1 MAQTEITEILN
12 NLRDDLKL
20 QSESLEKILTLT
32 NSKLE
37 LISEDKEVE
46 DLMRIYI
53 SELKKVVEDK
63 FNSEIIKIEEL
74 AVLTDSIPAKISFE
88 PLEKKIANFRPVLDD
103 LKDVISDSLTQNKD
117 IVIEHFSNLESRFS
131 SIITNSDFTEFR
143 KDLGEFIQ
151 KVVDNSTILNTEF
164 TYTGEKL
171 ENIIS
176 SIKSINFKEDFENIV
191 SKLYEIKDSIEN
203 NDSYI
208 TLSSEIAELS
218 DNINT
223 SFSNFG
229 ETNEQNYSEL
239 KNDLSDIKNN
249 LTTLSEISYT
259 DELNRLSNLAE
270 LTADDIS
277 ILKEEFRQ
285 SAESDLENSS
295 RLSDKTYE
303 ISDKLNQV
311 EETLASVKEIIEKSD
326 NKEQLINEFQKF
338 KEELPSVVTS
348 EDFAN
353 FRTDFTDFI
362 RKIID
367 NANVLHLNSDAV
379 KEQISIILD
388 KFAALNYKQDFE
400 NIAGSVSEIKSSF
413 ENNSKM
419 NYENITNSIND
430 LKAVLSQ
437 NVNNQIIETREN
449 SEKIVNVL
457 SEAVSDIK
465 NIRDLSAN
473 KHLEILDSISQELH
487 TVLNS
492 SNEKINTNIDLNF
505 GGLKTTIEKINT
517 EFENLKTDIIKTND
531 SSMFLLSS
539 GFENVKA
546 SIETLSNIFSSV
558 SDSIENI
565 SEKHSERILSNI
577 LELISNIDELKAE
590 IHQFS
595 SNYLD
600 KISGSI
606 GELSTKID
614 SISDFSDFYEK
625 LEDLKN
631 IISNLNFDENI
642 LEQINNLK
650 ILITENSTDERLIS
664 KLCDLESAI
673 IHNSD
678 NAEHNLEILQ
688 TKIAEFAHIV
698 ENSNSDTEGKIAASL
713 EEITSIK
720 DELSGLSEVLK
731 SSKLSTDE
739 KLSETLS
746 IIDSGIE
753 NIIFN
758 LNTINEN
765 VNRNEGIKETVES
778 IDEKF
783 DSLSGLINELKNE
796 HSLNN
801 VDLITDIEEKVTA
814 LKDELTLINTDIAA
828 AIQCK
833 SEEIIRAFEPVKTGI
848 DEFIGFD
855 FEKII
860 SDLKSQIELSFMNF
874 SVDVNSEFASASENI
889 SHLEQAFK
897 EIYSKLSVVEDCVS
911 EKIQNNIELLNAAFE
926 SNIRGLKSDIKEQIE
941 VNNDELKQYLTI
953 AINNSQLENAV
964 KTLKDS
970 LLNKL
975 TEVCDIQQES
985 ASNYEIISSKVST
998 LSNNLKDYISTAVR
1012 EITENCSTNRIL
1024 PVIDLLHQNNDEI
1037 KTTLENINSKIDII
1051 ALDNTTEELQIRF
1064 DELDENHNK
1073 VEEMLSTLNIKVDT
1087 LAADDSQLNI
1097 LEEIDDIKNII
1108 FEQRKFFEES
1118 SDEKTAAIDKYL
1130 RDVLLKLD
1138 SVDLEKNSEDI
1149 KESILNAL
1157 VSLVDQISFVEETE
1171 DIKDF
1176 VEEKTGEIKE
1186 NIIEIQKQLKQLA
1199 NPDDDFEYV
1208 YTLQDVETDIAKLR
1222 LAINNMNGND
1232 LSDVTDEIKN
1242 LTGIVEGLESSLTQ
1256 EQIIDLKNDFEKLN
1270 EDIVSISSRTNKLLL
1285 NSDESYKALNDGLSN
1300 FNNVIFKL
1308 EDRLNYLDTTAATE
1322 RLERK
1327 LDDIQTL
1334 SIASA
1339 NSDKI
1344 FKEVMTCLGEW
1355 IDATDENINRISEK
1369 TAEIDN
1375 VKESIQEL
1383 KSIIPE
1389 KTGLLN
1395 ELEQKFEK
1403 QEKHIE
1409 NLEMK
1414 IEKILSKLDEKDDML
1429 LNRKVDKIEKM
1440 LSQFGANIE
1449 KLTSYVE

>member
-12 NLRDDLKL
+12 DLRNETERKN
-20 QSESLEKILTLT
+20 ESFEKILTLI

-37 LISEDKEVE
+37 LMSEDKETE
-46 DLMRIYI
+46 DLVRVYI
-53 SELKKVVEDK
+53 SELKKVIEDK

-74 AVLTDSIPAKISFE
+74 AALTDSIPTKISFK
-88 PLEKKIANFRPVLDD
+88 PLEEKIAGLEPVLDD
-103 LKDVISDSLTQNKD
+103 LKEVISNSLTEKNNN
-117 IVIEHFSNLESRFS
+117 IIEHFSNLESRFS

-176 SIKSINFKEDFENIV
+176 SIKSLNFKEDFENIV

-203 NDSYI
+203 NDNYI

-218 DNINT
+218 DNINA

-229 ETNEQNYSEL
+229 ETNEQIYSEL
-239 KNDLSDIKNN
+239 KKDL
-249 LTTLSEISYT
+249 
-259 DELNRLSNLAE
+259 
-270 LTADDIS
+270 
-277 ILKEEFRQ
+277 
-285 SAESDLENSS
+285 
-295 RLSDKTYE
+295 
-303 ISDKLNQV
+303 
-311 EETLASVKEIIEKSD
+311 SD

-353 FRTDFTDFI
+353 FRTDFADFI
-362 RKIID
+362 QKIID

-400 NIAGSVSEIKSSF
+400 NIASSVGEIKSSF

-419 NYENITNSIND
+419 NYENITDSIND
-430 LKAVLSQ
+430 LKTVLSQ

-457 SEAVSDIK
+457 SEAVSDIR

-473 KHLEILDSISQELH
+473 KHLEILDNISQELH
-487 TVLNS
+487 TVINS
-492 SNEKINTNIDLNF
+492 SNDKINTNIDLNF
-505 GGLKTTIEKINT
+505 GSLKTVTEQINT
-517 EFENLKTDIIKTND
+517 ELENLKSDINKTND
-531 SSMFLLSS
+531 S
-539 GFENVKA
+539 
-546 SIETLSNIFSSV
+546 NIFSISNGFDNVKMLLENLLCASNSTNELVENV
-558 SDSIENI
+558 SSKNSD
-565 SEKHSERILSNI
+565 KILSNI
-577 LELISNIDELKAE
+577 LELISNIDELKTE
-590 IHQFS
+590 IHHLS
-595 SNYLD
+595 SGYLD
-600 KISGSI
+600 KVSDSMN
-606 GELSTKID
+606 ELSVKLD
-614 SISDFSDFYEK
+614 ESLDLSSITDGI
-625 LEDLKN
+625 EDLKN
-631 IISNLNFDENI
+631 TISSLDFDEKINEQISNLENLIIEKLNDE
-642 LEQINNLK
+642 K
-650 ILITENSTDERLIS
+650 VVS
-664 KLCDLESAI
+664 KLFDLESAI
-673 IHNSD
+673 IQNSE
-678 NAEHNLEILQ
+678 NAEQNLEVLQ
-688 TKIAEFAHIV
+688 NKITEFAHIV
-698 ENSNSDTEGKIAASL
+698 ENSNSDTEGKIANSL

-731 SSKLSTDE
+731 SSKISTDE
-739 KLSETLS
+739 KLAETLS
-746 IIDSGIE
+746 VIDSGIE

-758 LNTINEN
+758 INSLNEN
-765 VNRNEGIKETVES
+765 IKNNTENSIKDTLDSVN
-778 IDEKF
+778 EKF
-783 DSLSGLINELKNE
+783 DTISDYINELKNE

-801 VDLITDIEEKVTA
+801 VDLITDIEDKVTA
-814 LKDELTLINTDIAA
+814 LKDELNLINTDIAA

-848 DEFIGFD
+848 DEFVGFD
-855 FEKII
+855 FEKML

-874 SVDVNSEFASASENI
+874 SVDINSEFASNSENI
-889 SHLEQAFK
+889 SHLEQAYK
-897 EIYSKLSVVEDCVS
+897 EIYNKLSVVEDCVT
-911 EKIQNNIELLNAAFE
+911 EKIQNNIELLNTALE
-926 SNIRGLKSDIKEQIE
+926 SNVRGLKNDIQEQIE

-953 AINNSQLENAV
+953 TSNNSQMENTIN
-964 KTLKDS
+964 TLKDS
-970 LLNKL
+970 LLHKL
-975 TEVCDIQQES
+975 TEICDTQFE
-985 ASNYEIISSKVST
+985 ATSNYEIVSSKISA
-998 LSNNLKDYISTAVR
+998 LSDNLKDYISTIAQ
-1012 EITENCSTNRIL
+1012 EISKNSSKII
-1024 PVIDLLHQNNDEI
+1024 PAIDLLHHENDELKNTI
-1037 KTTLENINSKIDII
+1037 ENLSSKVDII

-1222 LAINNMNGND
+1222 LAINNINGSD

-1242 LTGIVEGLESSLTQ
+1242 LTNIVENIESSLTQ

-1285 NSDESYKALNDGLSN
+1285 NSDESYKALNDGLTN

-1308 EDRLNYLDTTAATE
+1308 EDRLNYLDITAATE

-1327 LDDIQTL
+1327 LDDIQSL
-1334 SIASA
+1334 SIESA

-1355 IDATDENINRISEK
+1355 IDTTDENINRISEK

-1383 KSIIPE
+1383 KNIIPE